1 MENKC
6 DLSKREIYE
15 NLSNLSLG
23 NAAFP
28 RGAEKTRR
36 KKNVLEIHLFIS
48 TFNVHYLTYPFELLW
63 FNQNCFS
70 NSTFQLPSTRINLP
84 GGFHTRPPWPS
95 PRQLPTLRRRIW
107 EAPPNHSIK
116 NQSPNPER
124 WEMSFRIEHQPAE
137 RSRRRSHSRILL
149 LEGTSPRITQAK
161 SVINPNWD
169 N

>member
-48 TFNVHYLTYPFELLW
+48 TFNVHYLTYPFELL
-63 FNQNCFS
+63 
-70 NSTFQLPSTRINLP
+70 
-84 GGFHTRPPWPS
+84 
-95 PRQLPTLRRRIW
+95 
-107 EAPPNHSIK
+107 
-116 NQSPNPER
+116 
-124 WEMSFRIEHQPAE
+124 
-137 RSRRRSHSRILL
+137 
-149 LEGTSPRITQAK
+149 
-161 SVINPNWD
+161 
-169 N
+169 